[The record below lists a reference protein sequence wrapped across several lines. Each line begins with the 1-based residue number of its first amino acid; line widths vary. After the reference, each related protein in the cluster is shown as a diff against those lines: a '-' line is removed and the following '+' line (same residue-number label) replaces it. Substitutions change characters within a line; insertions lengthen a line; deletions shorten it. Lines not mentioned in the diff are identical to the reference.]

1 MNKELLESVIEA
13 QIFNDSF
20 EVPGLEFLAELETSR
35 LKAMVSAA
43 VVPFVLLSKKD
54 EPDINSILTAMGN
67 AAAKAL
73 KVQCNS
79 QNTVRLGSFILSSMH
94 LCGLLDI
101 EEMED
106 GIRTKY
112 ILVIEDPRAVANLW
126 KGCVIHVPALRPLLQ
141 PAKLDIGRIL
151 RRNNPKLFPDF
162 TPEKCPLVFDLIE
175 KSNNKGWWINEEIL
189 SIARQLLEG
198 NSEVF
203 DSIWKTER
211 HTAKAS
217 KLRLVSAILDTAD
230 DFKGQVFY
238 HEYFLDFRGRI
249 YPYTAFLNEQSIDIS
264 KGLLRLA
271 GSRPLGEHG
280 LKWIKVGIATCW
292 AGKFNDTLKTDKI
305 PVADR
310 VAWVDENLDE
320 LLAYADC
327 PLEVT
332 GWMQADAPWQM
343 LAHCM
348 ELSAA
353 LEMEEELGSCEDFMS
368 GLVVYVDG
376 SNNGSQHLAA
386 LTRDEVS
393 APHVNLTPSSTPG
406 DLYKFISNFVW
417 QEIAEQVKNQEEDYE
432 SIIAKAKELRA
443 SLKIAQHVSA
453 ERKAAQ
459 ELAKA
464 FRLEHKEKI
473 NAAAATFWNSITDLS
488 HRRKVSKRGVMTI
501 TYGAT
506 PYGMG
511 EQVIDDA
518 PKHGIELLMDMERSW
533 GAYMGQLIHKTAFK
547 YMPRSTGLLT
557 IFETAGRRKGV
568 VGKSLAWKVP
578 KTNFPA
584 IQDYTRGPPVTVTC
598 KFSDTTLKISTY
610 SKEVKVEQPSK
621 QKSGAAPNIV
631 HSLDAA
637 HLTLVV
643 ANADYPIVTVHD
655 SFGASP
661 GDMEH
666 LFHHIRAQFVSLYK
680 DNPLPDLLEQ
690 IGVPDLEVEYGTL
703 DITEVL
709 KSEFCFL

>member
-54 EPDINSILTAMGN
+54 DPDINSILTSMGN

-101 EEMED
+101 EEVED
-106 GIRTKY
+106 GIRTRY
-112 ILVIEDPRAVANLW
+112 ILVIEDPHAVARLW
-126 KGCVIHVPALRPLLQ
+126 KGCVMHIPAIRPLLT
-141 PAKLDIGRIL
+141 PAPIDINRVL

-162 TPEKCPLVFDLIE
+162 TPEKCPLVFDLLE

-189 SIARQLLEG
+189 KIARQLLDC

-217 KLRLVSAILDTAD
+217 KLRLVAAILDTAE
-230 DFKGQVFY
+230 DFKGKVFY

-271 GSRPLGEHG
+271 EERPLGEHG
-280 LKWIKVGIATCW
+280 LKWLKVGIATNW
-292 AGKFNDTLKTDKI
+292 AGNCGNGIKTDKLPI
-305 PVADR
+305 ADR
-310 VAWVDENLDE
+310 VAWVDENIDE

-332 GWMQADAPWQM
+332 GWMHADAPWQM

-353 LEMEEELGSCEDFMS
+353 LEMEENLGSCEEFMS
-368 GLVVYVDG
+368 GLVVYLDG

-393 APHVNLTPSSTPG
+393 APHVNLVPSSTPG
-406 DLYKFISNFVW
+406 DLYKFISTFVW
-417 QEIAEQVKNQEEDYE
+417 QEIASQIDATDRYE
-432 SIIAKAKELRA
+432 SIIAQAKAVRA
-443 SLKIAQHVSA
+443 SIRAIQHSSS
-453 ERKAAQ
+453 ERKLVM
-459 ELAKA
+459 ESAKA
-464 FRLEHKEKI
+464 FRMENKEEI
-473 NAAAATFWNSITDLS
+473 NAAAPTFWNSITDLS
-488 HRRKVSKRGVMTI
+488 QRRKIAKRGTMTI

-547 YMPRSTGLLT
+547 YMPRSTSLLT

-584 IQDYTRGPPVTVTC
+584 VQDYTRGPPVTVTC

-643 ANADYPIVTVHD
+643 ANADYPVVTVHD
-655 SFGASP
+655 SFGATP

-666 LFHHIRAQFVSLYK
+666 LFHHIREQFVYLYK
-680 DNPLPDLLEQ
+680 DNPLPNLLEQ
-690 IGVPDLEVEYGTL
+690 LGVPDLEVAYGTL
-703 DITEVL
+703 DISLVL
-709 KSEFCFL
+709 KSEFCFI